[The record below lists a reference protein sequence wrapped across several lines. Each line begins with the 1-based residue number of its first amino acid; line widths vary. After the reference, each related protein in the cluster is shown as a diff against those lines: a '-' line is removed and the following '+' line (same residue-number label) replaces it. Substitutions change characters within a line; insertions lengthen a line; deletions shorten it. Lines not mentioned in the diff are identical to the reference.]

1 MESERFDLLDYVNEQ
16 VLAEWVDADTCET
29 RTLGF
34 LSTRNKQD
42 ASLSF
47 RVGLDASLEQAF
59 MRFSMNVSVRVS
71 GKPRQRQLLL
81 VLPLHV
87 LSYKTSALEYDI
99 VRTSDIGESA
109 PAVHDAGFSDS
120 GFVLRA
126 QFSLQEPGYV
136 LMPKSNAKAL
146 RPSTLN
152 AANNLAGIKSLSQ
165 ALSFTLYIKP
175 SDYAQ
180 QGIRMIYEYLR
191 NDTLKQYPLHWDALY
206 GDHGAQ
212 PVDWAQC
219 ELGGGGGGEKHK
231 GKAPELG
238 GEAAAEEDIEPPPP
252 YVSEVRDYDDE
263 EEEEEGEE
271 GEENAAAAPPRTP
284 SPPPSF
290 LAFHQAPSP
299 FAFPPSPALI
309 PPFLLSPTQCSG
321 SSQGAPSPEVLVE
334 RSVTHYDSSSSAYS
348 SPREVLSAA
357 ADQLSTHGGS
367 DVFTIPAT
375 PECLPEIRVLLEA
388 QAAARERE
396 MAFRAA
402 EREREREEQLLRAA
416 AAAEEI
422 GRKRRATSSPAAS
435 PPNASGKAGGR
446 RPETKRVHAA
456 AADDEYD
463 DGDAQGGGVD
473 FLATAASALLSL
485 HNAPTP
491 PPPLFPPT
499 TTTSFLPSYAAL
511 QSKLFPQL
519 LDPAADT
526 ALPPSLLLPLA
537 PPPEPARAPP
547 PPPTT
552 NQIAL
557 PPPKPSSS
565 SSSSPSTPNP
575 LASTLSTFLA
585 HALALNPRLYS
596 HPRLSRPLLAAGAA
610 ARNRDSAA
618 FTRLRARIVAEVLWD
633 ADGTG
638 EKTTRGEEAEWYVA
652 DMEALVGWMLE
663 VDAEADVRVWEE
675 LVGMG
680 RAARGGDAEGYRWR
694 KGCVLGSVCVG
705 FGEGE
710 EV

>member
-29 RTLGF
+29 RTLGS
-34 LSTRNKQD
+34 LSTINKQD
-42 ASLSF
+42 AGLSF

-71 GKPRQRQLLL
+71 GRPRRRQLLL

-99 VRTSDIGESA
+99 LRTSDIGESA
-109 PAVHDAGFSDS
+109 AAVHDAGFSDS

-146 RPSTLN
+146 RPSTST
-152 AANNLAGIKSLSQ
+152 AASHLAAIKSLSQ

-180 QGIRMIYEYLR
+180 QGVRMIYEYLR

-212 PVDWAQC
+212 AVDWAQC
-219 ELGGGGGGEKHK
+219 ELGGGGKGK
-231 GKAPELG
+231 GKAPELCG
-238 GEAAAEEDIEPPPP
+238 DAAAEEDDIEPPPP
-252 YVSEVRDYDDE
+252 YVSEVRDDEQDE
-263 EEEEEGEE
+263 EEEEDEE
-271 GEENAAAAPPRTP
+271 EDAAAAAAPPRTP

-299 FAFPPSPALI
+299 FAFPPSPALV

-334 RSVTHYDSSSSAYS
+334 RSVTHYDSSSSAFS

-435 PPNASGKAGGR
+435 PPNASGKAGR
-446 RPETKRVHAA
+446 RPETKRVHA
-456 AADDEYD
+456 DDEYG
-463 DGDAQGGGVD
+463 GDHDEQGGGVD

-519 LDPAADT
+519 DIDT
-526 ALPPSLLLPLA
+526 ALLPLA
-537 PPPEPARAPP
+537 PPEPARAPP

-565 SSSSPSTPNP
+565 SSSSSSTPNP

-610 ARNRDSAA
+610 ARNRDTAA

-638 EKTTRGEEAEWYVA
+638 EEKTTRGEEAEWYVA

-710 EV
+710 V